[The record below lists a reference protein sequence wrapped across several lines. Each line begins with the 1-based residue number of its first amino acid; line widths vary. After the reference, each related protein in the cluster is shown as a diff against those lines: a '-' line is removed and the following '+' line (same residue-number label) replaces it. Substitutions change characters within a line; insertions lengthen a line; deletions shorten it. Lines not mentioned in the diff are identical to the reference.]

1 MKKILIGDEF
11 FDKTI
16 FDQQWFY
23 EEHPLLKKYQ
33 TIEIEDEYY
42 IDCVIDDFDLID
54 NAYIFNVD
62 KYDTRKQKESDQRE
76 LAELQPEL
84 DKLTEDLVQVQA
96 EAIIPDL
103 EERKARFQV
112 IHNRIREIKG
122 KEPRKYFS

>member
-42 IDCVIDDFDLID
+42 IDCALDDFDVID
-54 NAYIFNVD
+54 NAYVFNVE
-62 KYDTRKQKESDQRE
+62 KYNARKQKELVEPRI
-76 LAELQPEL
+76 AELKQLLAGYDYIGIKIATGRATREEYAEEISQMTEWANEINEL
-84 DKLTEDLVQVQA
+84 
-96 EAIIPDL
+96 EASL
-103 EERKARFQV
+103 
-112 IHNRIREIKG
+112 
-122 KEPRKYFS
+122 